1 MNISVKVC
9 AVVGRM
15 KDKCRTRTR
24 NENLKC
30 HLLLRGGLSIK
41 NKLTKKPTNQTNNRK
56 NLIMKT
62 RN

>member
-30 HLLLRGGLSIK
+30 HLLLRGRLSIK
-41 NKLTKKPTNQTNNRK
+41 NKLTKKTNQPNKQQKKLDHEN
-56 NLIMKT
+56 
-62 RN
+62 

>member
-30 HLLLRGGLSIK
+30 HLLLRGRLSIK
-41 NKLTKKPTNQTNNRK
+41 NKLTKKPNQPNKQQKKLDHEN
-56 NLIMKT
+56 
-62 RN
+62 